1 MILLYWVGAFGRSQ
15 FGWVVEP
22 WIIFAAN
29 PILVHMGMS
38 KSEADAEREL
48 DTALNKNADQEE
60 IIIPVW
66 DQIQFVGGKP
76 IEQK

>member
-1 MILLYWVGAFGRSQ
+1 
-15 FGWVVEP
+15 
-22 WIIFAAN
+22 
-29 PILVHMGMS
+29 MGMS